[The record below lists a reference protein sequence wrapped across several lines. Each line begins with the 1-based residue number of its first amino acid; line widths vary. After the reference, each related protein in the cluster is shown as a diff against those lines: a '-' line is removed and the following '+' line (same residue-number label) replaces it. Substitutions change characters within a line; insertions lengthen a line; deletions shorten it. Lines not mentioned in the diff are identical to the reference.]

1 MTRANTDTEPK
12 YQNANTGTG
21 TIVECQYRS
30 WTVPL
35 PILNQSTEMTVL
47 VQAPFL
53 DASSGNGLCLY
64 WYWTKVQKCQDQYRH
79 HFRMPVPVI
88 ECAYTGT
95 EPKCKN
101 ANSGTGN
108 IKHQYR

>member
-1 MTRANTDTEPK
+1 MYCCWYKTKKHKFPLSVLDFLMPVPVMTRANTDTEPK

-64 WYWTKVQKCQDQYRH
+64 WY
-79 HFRMPVPVI
+79 
-88 ECAYTGT
+88 
-95 EPKCKN
+95 
-101 ANSGTGN
+101 
-108 IKHQYR
+108 